1 MKNKNH
7 ILTTI
12 ETQQQLLL
20 MIVRELKRQNMTAD
34 DVCKLILQVNNN
46 LDNVLTM
53 IERE

>member
-20 MIVRELKRQNMTAD
+20 MIVRELKRKNMTAD